1 MTTLVQIQ
9 PCQETWSLET
19 CPLETWHPASWDTF
33 VKIAD
38 DEASAKLKSYYYDG
52 RMRFEPMSTG
62 SDHSKNHMTL
72 TLSIGIFTMLT
83 QIPVNGHD
91 ACSYR
96 KTGFD
101 EFQPDLSYYVGET
114 ADAIPWGT
122 RVVNL
127 DEYPLPSLVIEVSDT
142 SLLDD
147 LGMKRLQYEDLGI
160 PEYWIVNVKAMQ
172 IVAFSI
178 AADGSIRRIQE
189 SLVLQGLQLE
199 VLEQALQR
207 SRQENQSK
215 TTAWLMQQFQ
225 TSNLAEEK

>member
-1 MTTLVQIQ
+1 MTALLQVLPLQGSQ
-9 PCQETWSLET
+9 ALDTWQD
-19 CPLETWHPASWDTF
+19 ASWEEF

-38 DEASAKLKSYYYDG
+38 HETSAKLKCYYYNG

-62 SDHSKNHMTL
+62 SDHSKDHMIL
-72 TLSIGIFTMLT
+72 TLSIGLFTMLT

-101 EFQPDLSYYVGET
+101 EFQPDLSYYIGET
-114 ADAIPWGT
+114 VDAIPWGT

-127 DEYPLPSLVIEVSDT
+127 DQYPIPSLVIEVSDT
-142 SLLDD
+142 SLGDD
-147 LGMKRLQYEDLGI
+147 LGTKRLQYEDLRI

-172 IVAFSI
+172 ILAFSI
-178 AADGSIRRIQE
+178 APDRSTRRIQE
-189 SLVLQGLQLE
+189 SLVLPGLKLE
-199 VLEQALQR
+199 ILEQALQR
-207 SRQENQSK
+207 SRQENQST

-225 TSNLAEEK
+225 A